1 MRCLVCNCSEL
12 DDDALFDKA
21 YASLSVV
28 RKKKA
33 DKYKS
38 RKDARQS
45 VTAGLFIGL
54 VERKFGDVTEDENG
68 KPCAKG
74 IEFNLSHSGNY
85 VVFAYSESPVGV
97 DIERIGRNIDIAK
110 RVMTSEEYDQF
121 VNDVREE
128 DKEDAFCRMWTAKE
142 SYMKYRGLGFRI
154 PPESFRVL
162 YGYQIRNP
170 ENDFVITEL
179 GAPKGYCISVCSADD
194 NCSLSYVSIEDL
206 LGDSLELDK

>member
-12 DDDALFDKA
+12 DDDALYDKA
-21 YASLSVV
+21 YASLSDV

-54 VERKFGDVTEDENG
+54 VERKFGDVAEDENG

-97 DIERIGRNIDIAK
+97 DIERIGRNNDIAK

-128 DKEDAFCRMWTAKE
+128 DRGDAFCRMWTAKE
-142 SYMKYRGLGFRI
+142 SYMKCRGLGFRI

-162 YGYQIRNP
+162 YGYDIKEKEKAKKMLVNYCIGMVVI
-170 ENDFVITEL
+170 FVIL
-179 GAPKGYCISVCSADD
+179 VAAP
-194 NCSLSYVSIEDL
+194 L
-206 LGDSLELDK
+206 LVRGIAALIAG